1 MMSESTLAVLMPQMG
16 VSVDEGIVV
25 KWHVAVADS
34 VANGQLVCEITT
46 DKTDAE
52 ILAPADG
59 VIAEIITAVGE
70 SVAVGMPVARMT
82 VGAVAVVPAMVPVQ
96 VPTSAPASESLAA
109 EDLSKVGAT
118 SIPVVAAEVATASST
133 GARMENAVARTSS
146 ARHAARR
153 VSEMLAGA
161 NINPSGAADAVLE
174 HIPERAQPCSSPLAR
189 RRARE
194 RNIDL
199 VKVQGTGHRGRISVQ
214 DVLAAARGIGESTAQ
229 PPVSRATHI
238 VEDSTSLPIGYED
251 VPYQEMVTSPHRRA
265 ISEHMRRSRHTSAH
279 MTTEV
284 DVDMFQVS
292 KVRSIVNASRESVG
306 QSRFSFLSYISK
318 AAVSVLAEYPEL
330 NATFQHQRSLL
341 WDEVNLGIAVDTPSG
356 LVVPVIRSA
365 DGLSTEKIADAITS
379 VAERARARRLVPDDL
394 RAGTF
399 TISNPGSVGAVSAPA
414 IINQPQV
421 AILGIPVIVKRP
433 WVISAPEGTDAVAV
447 RPILRLALTFDHR
460 AVDGAYATRY
470 LVRVK
475 DCLEAWDVSDYL

>member
-1 MMSESTLAVLMPQMG
+1 MPQMG

-25 KWHVAVADS
+25 KWHVAVGDR
-34 VANGQLVCEITT
+34 VAAEQLVCEITT

-59 VIAEIITAVGE
+59 VIAEIITEVGE

-82 VGAVAVVPAMVPVQ
+82 VGAVAVLPAMVPVQ
-96 VPTSAPASESLAA
+96 APTAVPAPESLAA
-109 EDLSKVGAT
+109 AT
-118 SIPVVAAEVATASST
+118 PVAAVQVVAAPST
-133 GARMENAVARTSS
+133 GVRVEDAVAPTSS
-146 ARHAARR
+146 ARHATRR

-161 NINPSGAADAVLE
+161 IINPSEAADAVLE
-174 HIPERAQPCSSPLAR
+174 HIPERAQPLSSPLAR

-199 VKVQGTGHRGRISVQ
+199 VKVHGTGRRGRICVQ
-214 DVLAAARGIGESTAQ
+214 DVLAADRGTGGTNVQ
-229 PPVSRATHI
+229 PPVSGAPHN

-265 ISEHMRRSRHTSAH
+265 ISEHMRRSRQTSAH

-284 DVDMFQVS
+284 DVEMFQAS
-292 KVRSIVNASRESVG
+292 KVRSIVNASRELVG
-306 QSRFSFLSYISK
+306 QRRISFLSFISK
-318 AAVSVLAEYPEL
+318 AAVAVLAEYPEL

-365 DGLSTEKIADAITS
+365 DGLSTEKIADAIAS
-379 VAERARARRLVPDDL
+379 VGERARARRLLPDDL

-433 WVISAPEGTDAVAV
+433 WVISTPEGTDAVAV

-475 DCLEAWDVSDYL
+475 DCLEAWDASDYM

>member
-1 MMSESTLAVLMPQMG
+1 MTNESTLDVLMPQMG

-25 KWHVAVADS
+25 KWHVAVGDR
-34 VANGQLVCEITT
+34 VANDQLVCEITT

-70 SVAVGMPVARMT
+70 SVGVGMPVARMT
-82 VGAVAVVPAMVPVQ
+82 VGDIAVAPAAVSVE
-96 VPTSAPASESLAA
+96 APPAAAAPDLFAA
-109 EDLSKVGAT
+109 EDLSKVGTT
-118 SIPVVAAEVATASST
+118 STPTTTVDVAAVPST
-133 GARMENAVARTSS
+133 SARREHAVSRTSS
-146 ARHAARR
+146 ARPATRR

-161 NINPSGAADAVLE
+161 IINPSDAADAVLE
-174 HIPERAQPCSSPLAR
+174 HIPERAQPLSSPLAR

-199 VKVQGTGHRGRISVQ
+199 VKVHGTGRRGRICVQ
-214 DVLAAARGIGESTAQ
+214 DVLATARGAGGSSAQ
-229 PPVSRATHI
+229 SPVSGASHV
-238 VEDSTSLPIGYED
+238 VENSTGLPIGYED
-251 VPYQEMVTSPHRRA
+251 VPYQELVTNPHRRA
-265 ISEHMRRSRHTSAH
+265 ISEHMRRSRQTSAH

-284 DVDMFQVS
+284 DVDMFKVS
-292 KVRSIVNASRESVG
+292 KVRSIVNASRESAA
-306 QSRFSFLSYISK
+306 QSRISFLSFISK
-318 AAVSVLAEYPEL
+318 AAVTVLAEYSEL
-330 NATFQHQRSLL
+330 NATFQHERSLL

-365 DGLSTEKIADAITS
+365 DGLSTERIADAIAS
-379 VAERARARRLVPDDL
+379 VAERARARRLIPDDL

-421 AILGIPVIVKRP
+421 AILGIPVIAKRP
-433 WVISAPEGTDAVAV
+433 WVISTPEGTDAVAV

-475 DCLEAWDVSDYL
+475 DCLEAWDASDYM

>member
-1 MMSESTLAVLMPQMG
+1 MTNEPTLDIVMPQMG
-16 VSVDEGIVV
+16 VSVEEGIVV
-25 KWHVAVADS
+25 KWHVAVGDR
-34 VANGQLVCEITT
+34 VANEQLVCEITT

-70 SVAVGMPVARMT
+70 SIGVGMAVARMT
-82 VGAVAVVPAMVPVQ
+82 VGDAAVAPATVRVEAAWTAVVP
-96 VPTSAPASESLAA
+96 ESFVA
-109 EDLSKVGAT
+109 EDLSKV
-118 SIPVVAAEVATASST
+118 EATASST
-133 GARMENAVARTSS
+133 AATAFAAVPSTPVRQEHSVVRTSN
-146 ARHAARR
+146 ARHSRR

-161 NINPSGAADAVLE
+161 LINPSEAADAVLDRVS
-174 HIPERAQPCSSPLAR
+174 ERSQPLSSPLAR

-199 VKVQGTGHRGRISVQ
+199 VKVNGTGRRGRICVQ
-214 DVLAAARGIGESTAQ
+214 DVLVAARSAGA
-229 PPVSRATHI
+229 
-238 VEDSTSLPIGYED
+238 STSQHSVAGTPQVVDSAAGLPVGYED

-265 ISEHMRRSRHTSAH
+265 ISEHMRRSRQTSAH

-292 KVRSIVNASRESVG
+292 KVRGIVNASRESVG
-306 QSRFSFLSYISK
+306 QSRISFLSFISK
-318 AAVSVLAEYPEL
+318 VAVTVLAEYPEL
-330 NATFQHQRSLL
+330 NATFQHERSLL

-365 DGLSTEKIADAITS
+365 VAMSTEKIADAIAS
-379 VAERARARRLVPDDL
+379 LAERARARRLVPDDL

-433 WVISAPEGTDAVAV
+433 WVIATTEGTDAIAV

-475 DCLEAWDVSDYL
+475 DCLETWDASDYM